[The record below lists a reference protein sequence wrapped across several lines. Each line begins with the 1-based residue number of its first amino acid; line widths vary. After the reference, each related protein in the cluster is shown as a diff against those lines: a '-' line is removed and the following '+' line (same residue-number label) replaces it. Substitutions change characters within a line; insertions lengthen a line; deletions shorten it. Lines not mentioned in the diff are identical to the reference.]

1 MDTLTRRRFLLA
13 SGVTGAA
20 ALAAGAGTV
29 GWREIAGR
37 AQADPLPADANV
49 LVLVTLYGGNDG
61 LGTVV
66 PYADG
71 AYHDARPELAYDAD
85 EVLALDGQLG
95 LNPAMKGFKRLWDA
109 KRLAIVRGVGYP
121 KPDHSHFRSMDIWQ
135 SGVARPPGQHR
146 LDRPLA
152 GRDPA
157 GPAAGG
163 LGRRD
168 RAAAGRG
175 HEGGRRGAAADRVRA
190 ADRPDRRRREAARRG
205 RPGRP
210 AEPGDGGPGHRHA
223 AVRHRDVRA
232 AVGRGQRVV
241 RRRGRTTRRRRA
253 PRPAGRAGWPG
264 SSRSS
269 PAASR
274 PASHPVYAVSL
285 GGFDTH
291 ADEKGTQSRLLGELD
306 TAVSGFLADMDKDPR
321 GSRVVVAIYS
331 EFGRRVAANASQG
344 TDHGT
349 AGPLLVAGHPV
360 RGGFYGDQPSLTSLD
375 AGDLKVTTDFR
386 SVYGT
391 CWSRSSTPKRAGC
404 STAPGPPWTSSA
416 STAGIAAASSGRRTR
431 STDASRAARA
441 SPRSPAGR

>member
-20 ALAAGAGTV
+20 ALAVGASTV

-37 AQADPLPADANV
+37 ATADPLPTDANV

-71 AYHDARPELAYDAD
+71 AYHDARPDLAYGED
-85 EVLALDGQLG
+85 EVLALDDQLG
-95 LNPAMKGFKRLWDA
+95 LNPAMKGFKSLWDA

-135 SGVARPPGQHR
+135 SGSPDHPADTGWIGRWLDATRPDPLRVVSVGAT
-146 LDRPLA
+146 LPPLA
-152 GRDPA
+152 VGTK
-157 GPAAGG
+157 AAGVA
-163 LGRRD
+163 LPLTEF
-168 RAAAGRG
+168 AAPTGPIGAG
-175 HEGGRRGAAADRVRA
+175 V
-190 ADRPDRRRREAARRG
+190 EAARRG

-210 AEPGDGGPGHRHA
+210 AEPGDGGQGPPARCCP
-223 AVRHRDVRA
+223 RPRCS
-232 AVGRGQRVV
+232 
-241 RRRGRTTRRRRA
+241 A
-253 PRPAGRAGWPG
+253 PRWTPRAGRPITPRTPRPGDRAGWPA

-269 PAASR
+269 SR
-274 PASHPVYAVSL
+274 CVKAGVPTQVYAVSL

-306 TAVSGFLADMDKDPR
+306 SAVTGFLADMDKDAR
-321 GSRVVVAIYS
+321 GSKVVVAIYS

-375 AGDLKVTTDFR
+375 AGDLEVTTDFR

-391 CWSRSSTPKRAGC
+391 LLEQVLDTE
-404 STAPGPPWTSSA
+404 
-416 STAGIAAASSGRRTR
+416 
-431 STDASRAARA
+431 
-441 SPRSPAGR
+441 AGRVLDGTRPTLDFL

>member
-1 MDTLTRRRFLLA
+1 MDTVTRRRFLLA

-71 AYHDARPELAYDAD
+71 AYHDARPDLAYGAD

-95 LNPAMKGFKRLWDA
+95 LNPAMKGFKSLWDA

-135 SGVARPPGQHR
+135 SGSPDHPANTGWIGRWLDATRPDPLRVVSVGAT
-146 LDRPLA
+146 LPPLA
-152 GRDPA
+152 VGTKAAGVALPLTEFAPPTGPIGAGVKQLAAVDPA
-157 GPAAGG
+157 DPPSQAMAARATGTLLSATAVFGPPLDAAGG
-163 LGRRD
+163 SSDDEDDDQKTQG
-168 RAAAGRG
+168 ASAGG
-175 HEGGRRGAAADRVRA
+175 QGGL
-190 ADRPDRRRREAARRG
+190 ARQLEIVARC
-205 RPGRP
+205 
-210 AEPGDGGPGHRHA
+210 
-223 AVRHRDVRA
+223 VK
-232 AVGRGQRVV
+232 
-241 RRRGRTTRRRRA
+241 
-253 PRPAGRAGWPG
+253 AGVPTQ
-264 SSRSS
+264 
-269 PAASR
+269 
-274 PASHPVYAVSL
+274 VYAVSL

-306 TAVSGFLADMDKDPR
+306 SAVSGFLAGLDSDPR
-321 GSRVVVAIYS
+321 GSKVVVAIYS

-375 AGDLKVTTDFR
+375 VGDLKVTTDFR

-391 CWSRSSTPKRAGC
+391 LLEQVLDTE
-404 STAPGPPWTSSA
+404 
-416 STAGIAAASSGRRTR
+416 
-431 STDASRAARA
+431 
-441 SPRSPAGR
+441 AGRVLDGSRPTLEFL

>member
-1 MDTLTRRRFLLA
+1 MMDTLTRRKFLLA

-37 AQADPLPADANV
+37 AEADPLPSDASV

-71 AYHDARPELAYDAD
+71 AYHDARPDLAYGED
-85 EVLALDGQLG
+85 EVLRLDDQLG
-95 LNPAMKGFKRLWDA
+95 LNPAMKGFKTLWDA

-135 SGVARPPGQHR
+135 SGSPDHPANTGWIGRWLDATRPDPLRVVSVGAT
-146 LDRPLA
+146 LPPLA
-152 GRDPA
+152 VGAKAAGVALPLTSFEAPA
-157 GPAAGG
+157 GPLGAGV
-163 LGRRD
+163 RRL
-168 RAAAGRG
+168 
-175 HEGGRRGAAADRVRA
+175 AAADPADPPVQAMAARATGTLLSATAAFGPPLDAARGGPHDDDDDEKTTGASAGGQGGLARQLAVVSRCVRA
-190 ADRPDRRRREAARRG
+190 G
-205 RPGRP
+205 VP
-210 AEPGDGGPGHRHA
+210 A
-223 AVRHRDVRA
+223 
-232 AVGRGQRVV
+232 Q
-241 RRRGRTTRRRRA
+241 
-253 PRPAGRAGWPG
+253 
-264 SSRSS
+264 
-269 PAASR
+269 
-274 PASHPVYAVSL
+274 VYAVSL

-306 TAVSGFLADMDKDPR
+306 SAVSGLLADLAQDPR
-321 GSRVVVAIYS
+321 GSKVVVAVYS

-349 AGPLLVAGHPV
+349 AGPLLVAGQPV
-360 RGGFYGDQPSLTSLD
+360 RGGFYGDQPRLTTLD

-391 CWSRSSTPKRAGC
+391 LLERVLDTE
-404 STAPGPPWTSSA
+404 
-416 STAGIAAASSGRRTR
+416 
-431 STDASRAARA
+431 
-441 SPRSPAGR
+441 AGRVLDSTRPTLEFV

>member
-1 MDTLTRRRFLLA
+1 MMDTLTRRRFLLA

-37 AQADPLPADANV
+37 AEADPLPTDASV

-71 AYHDARPELAYDAD
+71 AYHDARPDLAYGED
-85 EVLALDGQLG
+85 EVLRLDDHLG
-95 LNPAMKGFKRLWDA
+95 LNPAMKGFKALWDA

-135 SGVARPPGQHR
+135 SGSPDHPATTGWIGRWLDATRPDPLRVVSVGAT
-146 LDRPLA
+146 LPPLA
-152 GRDPA
+152 VGAKAAGVALPLTSFAAPA
-157 GPAAGG
+157 GPLGAGVRRLAGADPADPPTQAMAARATGTLLSATAAFGPPLSAATGSADDEDEDKTRGASAGG
-163 LGRRD
+163 QGGLAKQLAIVARCVK
-168 RAAAGRG
+168 AG
-175 HEGGRRGAAADRVRA
+175 V
-190 ADRPDRRRREAARRG
+190 PT
-205 RPGRP
+205 
-210 AEPGDGGPGHRHA
+210 
-223 AVRHRDVRA
+223 
-232 AVGRGQRVV
+232 Q
-241 RRRGRTTRRRRA
+241 
-253 PRPAGRAGWPG
+253 
-264 SSRSS
+264 
-269 PAASR
+269 
-274 PASHPVYAVSL
+274 VYAVSL

-306 TAVSGFLADMDKDPR
+306 SAVSGFLTELDKDPR
-321 GSRVVVAIYS
+321 GSKVVVAIYS

-360 RGGFYGDQPSLTSLD
+360 RGGFYGDQPGLTSLD

-391 CWSRSSTPKRAGC
+391 LLERVLDTE
-404 STAPGPPWTSSA
+404 
-416 STAGIAAASSGRRTR
+416 
-431 STDASRAARA
+431 
-441 SPRSPAGR
+441 AGRVLDGTRPTLDFV